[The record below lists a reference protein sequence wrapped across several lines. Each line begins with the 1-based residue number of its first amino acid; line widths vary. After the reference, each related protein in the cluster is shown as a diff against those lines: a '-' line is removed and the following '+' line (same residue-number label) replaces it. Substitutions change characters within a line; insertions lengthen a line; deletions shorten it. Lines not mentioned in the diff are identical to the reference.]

1 MLSQSRQLTAAMRRV
16 HARSFFSFLKGG
28 GNATPPASLEGKVC
42 WVVGGVDTVGRNLV
56 RGLLDAGAMVVV
68 NSRTASRLEHL
79 AEILGQP
86 DRLATVHG
94 SLLPEKADKTI
105 SDVMNLTAQR
115 LDHVGPVWKSKFYG
129 AFVLDRRVDL
139 HAIDAVPARWRGD
152 AVSSPLDRARM
163 HPTYWLISTQV
174 VAHAGVRWWAGRG
187 ACDETNTL
195 AKDRLFT
202 INDEDFPQKACQLAA
217 LQFSAA
223 RRLLPRLDENGSYT
237 FVVGDGA
244 DDKRSALGAIN
255 LRACQGIAAACR
267 HEAIIA
273 CKVNEVKVQVAAAP
287 GDEASFLAGLGSLTA
302 GVAGADAAAAVDV
315 SEAGLAALR
324 ASYPARDDLGGSEP
338 VQQAA

>member
-139 HAIDAVPARWRGD
+139 HAIDATPAR
-152 AVSSPLDRARM
+152 
-163 HPTYWLISTQV
+163 
-174 VAHAGVRWWAGRG
+174 
-187 ACDETNTL
+187 
-195 AKDRLFT
+195 
-202 INDEDFPQKACQLAA
+202 
-217 LQFSAA
+217 
-223 RRLLPRLDENGSYT
+223 
-237 FVVGDGA
+237 
-244 DDKRSALGAIN
+244 
-255 LRACQGIAAACR
+255 
-267 HEAIIA
+267 
-273 CKVNEVKVQVAAAP
+273 
-287 GDEASFLAGLGSLTA
+287 
-302 GVAGADAAAAVDV
+302 
-315 SEAGLAALR
+315 
-324 ASYPARDDLGGSEP
+324 
-338 VQQAA
+338 

>member
-1 MLSQSRQLTAAMRRV
+1 MARRW
-16 HARSFFSFLKGG
+16 K
-28 GNATPPASLEGKVC
+28 NDSLI
-42 WVVGGVDTVGRNLV
+42 DYTQVGRNLV

-79 AEILGQP
+79 AETLGQP
-86 DRLATVHG
+86 DRLTTVHG
-94 SLLPEKADKTI
+94 SLLPENADKTI
-105 SDVMNLTAQR
+105 SNVMNLTAQR
-115 LDHVGPVWKSKFYG
+115 LDHV
-129 AFVLDRRVDL
+129 
-139 HAIDAVPARWRGD
+139 
-152 AVSSPLDRARM
+152 
-163 HPTYWLISTQV
+163 
-174 VAHAGVRWWAGRG
+174 VAHAGVRHWAGRG

-287 GDEASFLAGLGSLTA
+287 GDEASFRGPRQPHG
-302 GVAGADAAAAVDV
+302 GRRRRRGAAAVDV
-315 SEAGLAALR
+315 SEAGR
-324 ASYPARDDLGGSEP
+324 ASYPARDDLGGAEP
-338 VQQAA
+338 AQQAA

>member
-1 MLSQSRQLTAAMRRV
+1 MLSQSKHLTAAMRSV

-28 GNATPPASLEGKVC
+28 GGNTSPPASLEGKVC
-42 WVVGGVDTVGRNLV
+42 WVVGGVDTVSGGAQSSLHDAFAAWRGGAKKDSLVDCTQVGRNLV

-79 AEILGQP
+79 AETLGQP

-94 SLLPEKADKTI
+94 SLLPENADKTI
-105 SDVMNLTAQR
+105 SNVMNLTAQR
-115 LDHVGPVWKSKFYG
+115 LDH
-129 AFVLDRRVDL
+129 
-139 HAIDAVPARWRGD
+139 
-152 AVSSPLDRARM
+152 
-163 HPTYWLISTQV
+163 V

-187 ACDETNTL
+187 KCDETNTL

-302 GVAGADAAAAVDV
+302 GVAGAEAAAAVEV

>member
-115 LDHVGPVWKSKFYG
+115 LDHVGACVEIKILRS
-129 AFVLDRRVDL
+129 
-139 HAIDAVPARWRGD
+139 
-152 AVSSPLDRARM
+152 VSSLRPPRHRRD
-163 HPTYWLISTQV
+163 
-174 VAHAGVRWWAGRG
+174 
-187 ACDETNTL
+187 ACSM
-195 AKDRLFT
+195 AWR
-202 INDEDFPQKACQLAA
+202 C
-217 LQFSAA
+217 
-223 RRLLPRLDENGSYT
+223 
-237 FVVGDGA
+237 
-244 DDKRSALGAIN
+244 
-255 LRACQGIAAACR
+255 
-267 HEAIIA
+267 
-273 CKVNEVKVQVAAAP
+273 
-287 GDEASFLAGLGSLTA
+287 GSLTA
-302 GVAGADAAAAVDV
+302 QFSQRGRVAIRCTA
-315 SEAGLAALR
+315 
-324 ASYPARDDLGGSEP
+324 
-338 VQQAA
+338 

>member
-115 LDHVGPVWKSKFYG
+115 LDHVGACVEIKILRSVSLRPPRH
-129 AFVLDRRVDL
+129 RR
-139 HAIDAVPARWRGD
+139 DACTMAWR
-152 AVSSPLDRARM
+152 
-163 HPTYWLISTQV
+163 
-174 VAHAGVRWWAGRG
+174 
-187 ACDETNTL
+187 
-195 AKDRLFT
+195 
-202 INDEDFPQKACQLAA
+202 
-217 LQFSAA
+217 
-223 RRLLPRLDENGSYT
+223 
-237 FVVGDGA
+237 
-244 DDKRSALGAIN
+244 
-255 LRACQGIAAACR
+255 CR
-267 HEAIIA
+267 
-273 CKVNEVKVQVAAAP
+273 
-287 GDEASFLAGLGSLTA
+287 FLTA
-302 GVAGADAAAAVDV
+302 RQSQD
-315 SEAGLAALR
+315 GLAEKCTQHT
-324 ASYPARDDLGGSEP
+324 G
-338 VQQAA
+338 

>member
-1 MLSQSRQLTAAMRRV
+1 MRRV

-28 GNATPPASLEGKVC
+28 GGNTSPPVSLEGKVC
-42 WVVGGVDTVGRNLV
+42 WVVGGVDTVSGGVQSSFHDAVAEIRSVDSTQVGRNLV

-115 LDHVGPVWKSKFYG
+115 LDHV
-129 AFVLDRRVDL
+129 
-139 HAIDAVPARWRGD
+139 
-152 AVSSPLDRARM
+152 
-163 HPTYWLISTQV
+163 

-187 ACDETNTL
+187 KCDETNTL

-302 GVAGADAAAAVDV
+302 GVAGAEAAAAVDV

>member
-115 LDHVGPVWKSKFYG
+115 LDHVVAGVEIKI
-129 AFVLDRRVDL
+129 LRRVCAESSL
-139 HAIDAVPARWRGD
+139 RRPRHRRDACSMAWR
-152 AVSSPLDRARM
+152 
-163 HPTYWLISTQV
+163 
-174 VAHAGVRWWAGRG
+174 
-187 ACDETNTL
+187 C
-195 AKDRLFT
+195 
-202 INDEDFPQKACQLAA
+202 
-217 LQFSAA
+217 
-223 RRLLPRLDENGSYT
+223 
-237 FVVGDGA
+237 
-244 DDKRSALGAIN
+244 
-255 LRACQGIAAACR
+255 
-267 HEAIIA
+267 
-273 CKVNEVKVQVAAAP
+273 
-287 GDEASFLAGLGSLTA
+287 GSLTA
-302 GVAGADAAAAVDV
+302 RPSQD
-315 SEAGLAALR
+315 GLAEKCTR
-324 ASYPARDDLGGSEP
+324 RTG
-338 VQQAA
+338 